1 MAWCQTLAQ
10 TPGTR
15 DTHAPNQD
23 DDDNDH
29 DSLAN

>member
-15 DTHAPNQD
+15 DAHAPNQ